1 MISCEEALELMS
13 LELDGL
19 LEEPDRR
26 RLEEHVGQCAACRD
40 LRKDLGEMHQ
50 AFPQL
55 EAEVPK
61 DFAQNVLDALPSR
74 RPLYCPRSR
83 PERRPCRTGAAVRP
97 ASPERGGQGCWG
109 RRRVHRS
116 GAVFYGNHL
125 WVRAS
130 TAAPARE
137 IQRISDL
144 RHTPSKG
151 TSPGGPEERSKISL
165 TDGGGPG
172 FGPPPFL
179 DKTTKEVYDRECDF
193 H

>member
-74 RPLYCPRSR
+74 RPLWKR
-83 PERRPCRTGAAVRP
+83 
-97 ASPERGGQGCWG
+97 
-109 RRRVHRS
+109 
-116 GAVFYGNHL
+116 
-125 WVRAS
+125 
-130 TAAPARE
+130 
-137 IQRISDL
+137 
-144 RHTPSKG
+144 
-151 TSPGGPEERSKISL
+151 
-165 TDGGGPG
+165 PG
-172 FGPPPFL
+172 FRSLAGLAACALLCAGLWQINAVPEPTP
-179 DKTTKEVYDRECDF
+179 YIR
-193 H
+193 